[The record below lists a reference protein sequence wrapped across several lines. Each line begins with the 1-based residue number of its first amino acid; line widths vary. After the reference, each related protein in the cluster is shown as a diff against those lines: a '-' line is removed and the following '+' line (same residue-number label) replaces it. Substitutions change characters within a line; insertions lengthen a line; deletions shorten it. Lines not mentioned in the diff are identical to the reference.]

1 MNQKEMPIP
10 YIGEKPYIFVSYAHK
25 DSEVV
30 MRAIA
35 LLQQSGFRVWYD
47 EGIDPGSEWPDT
59 IEKYLERSSY
69 FIGFISANA
78 LDSNYCKCELHTAF
92 NERKKMLIVY
102 LENIKLEGGL
112 KMQLSSRQ
120 AIHWYKYE
128 SENAFFKKL
137 LTAPGLNDCR
147 ESENNVKTIN
157 ASTAAQANSN
167 TAVEL
172 HPAAAEQ
179 NNSVEIAAK
188 HNSNEAQAAE
198 QLKSCCG
205 NTSDEAQNEHLEI
218 SILYEDADSIRNYV
232 HEHYDEMISASS
244 IGVEIAY
251 SNFAEYGDTDN
262 DRLIGISA
270 LWDDVN
276 IGGKIDALRIFHTR
290 TTAYKIFENYIE
302 RIKNL
307 PNHLSNLRTLKIE
320 GMDYSGYLSFG
331 YYEKELKQLVLSCHI
346 NEDVIRSIS
355 NITSLRYLDLGN
367 GSRSEIRDISPLGN
381 LKNLRTLVIGGT
393 LRELS
398 PIARLEN
405 LEELTI
411 FSDVL
416 SDISVLGEL
425 KRLKALEIYRS
436 EYRPQDMPKGILK
449 RLKAPKIYGS
459 DYIDLKALEEL
470 TNSMQ
475 HLAVKVEYI
484 ADIDSLTMLANLR
497 HLELLAYNIKDIRPL
512 RYLKR
517 VRYLEVSKNFWTSLQ
532 IKRIAKELGLEV
544 EKYTDHYLLTKRYYL

>member
-1 MNQKEMPIP
+1 MPIP

-120 AIHWYKYE
+120 AIHWYKYA
-128 SENAFFKKL
+128 SENAFFEKL

-157 ASTAAQANSN
+157 ASTAARANSN
-167 TAVEL
+167 AALDL

-188 HNSNEAQAAE
+188 HNSNEAQTAE

-205 NTSDEAQNEHLEI
+205 NTSDEAQNKRLEF
-218 SILYEDADSIRNYV
+218 SILYEDMYSIRNYV

-276 IGGKIDALRIFHTR
+276 IGGKIDALCIFHIR
-290 TTAYKIFENYIE
+290 TAAYKIFENYIE

-307 PNHLSNLRTLKIE
+307 TNHLSNLRTLKIE
-320 GMDYSGYLSFG
+320 GMDDSGDLSFE
-331 YYEKELKQLVLSCHI
+331 YYEKELKQLVLRCHI

-355 NITSLRYLDLGN
+355 NVTSLRHLDLGN

-425 KRLKALEIYRS
+425 KGLRKLEIY
-436 EYRPQDMPKGILK
+436 G
-449 RLKAPKIYGS
+449 AA
-459 DYIDLKALEEL
+459 YIDLKALEEL

-475 HLAVKVEYI
+475 HLVVEVKCI
-484 ADIDSLTMLANLR
+484 DNIDSLTMLANLR
-497 HLELLAYNIKDIRPL
+497 HLELRAENIKDIRPL
-512 RYLKR
+512 RYLR
-517 VRYLEVSKNFWTSLQ
+517 RARYLEVSKNFWTSLQ
-532 IKRIAKELGLEV
+532 IKRIAKELDLRV
-544 EKYTDHYLLTKRYYL
+544 RKYSDYYILDEEDEEFYEFIRRLRHFH

>member
-1 MNQKEMPIP
+1 MPIP

-120 AIHWYKYE
+120 SIHWYKYE

-137 LTAPGLNDCR
+137 LTASGLNDCR

-188 HNSNEAQAAE
+188 HNSNEAQTAE

-244 IGVEIAY
+244 IAVEIAY
-251 SNFAEYGDTDN
+251 SSFAEDGDTDN

-276 IGGKIDALRIFHTR
+276 IGGKIDALCIFYTR
-290 TTAYKIFENYIE
+290 TVAYKIFENYIE

-307 PNHLSNLRTLKIE
+307 PNHLSNLRTLKID
-320 GMDYSGYLSFG
+320 GMDYRGYLSFV
-331 YYEKELKQLVLSCHI
+331 YYEKELRQLVLRCFI
-346 NEDVIRSIS
+346 NEEVIRSIS
-355 NITSLRYLDLGN
+355 NIASLRYLDLGN
-367 GSRSEIRDISPLGN
+367 GSQSEIRDISPLGN
-381 LKNLRTLVIGGT
+381 LKSLRTLVISGT

-425 KRLKALEIYRS
+425 KGLRKLEIY
-436 EYRPQDMPKGILK
+436 G
-449 RLKAPKIYGS
+449 AA
-459 DYIDLKALEEL
+459 YIDLEALEEL

-475 HLAVKVEYI
+475 CLVVKVKCI
-484 ADIDSLTMLANLR
+484 NNIDSLTMLANLR
-497 HLELLAYNIKDIRPL
+497 HLELRAENIKDIRPL
-512 RYLKR
+512 RYLRR

-532 IKRIAKELGLEV
+532 IKRIAKELDLRV
-544 EKYTDHYLLTKRYYL
+544 RKYSDYYILDEEDEEDEEFYEFIRRSRNFH

>member
-1 MNQKEMPIP
+1 MPIP
-10 YIGEKPYIFVSYAHK
+10 YIGEEPYIFVSYAHK

-232 HEHYDEMISASS
+232 HEHYGEMISASS
-244 IGVEIAY
+244 IAVEIAY
-251 SNFAEYGDTDN
+251 SSFAEYGDTDN

-276 IGGKIDALRIFHTR
+276 IGEKIDALRIFYTR
-290 TTAYKIFENYIE
+290 TAAYKIFENYIE

-331 YYEKELKQLVLSCHI
+331 YYEKELKQLVLRCHI
-346 NEDVIRSIS
+346 NDDVIRSIS
-355 NITSLRYLDLGN
+355 NITSLRHLDLGN

-381 LKNLRTLVIGGT
+381 LKNLRTLVISGT

-475 HLAVKVEYI
+475 CLVVKVKCI
-484 ADIDSLTMLANLR
+484 NNIDSLTMLANLR
-497 HLELLAYNIKDIRPL
+497 HLELRAENIKDIRPL
-512 RYLKR
+512 RNLKR

-532 IKRIAKELGLEV
+532 IKQIAKELGLEV
-544 EKYTDHYLLTKRYYL
+544 AKYTDHYLLTK

>member
-1 MNQKEMPIP
+1 MPIP

-120 AIHWYKYE
+120 SIHWYKYE

-137 LTAPGLNDCR
+137 LTASGLNDCR

-244 IGVEIAY
+244 IAVEIAY
-251 SNFAEYGDTDN
+251 SSFAEDGDTDN

-276 IGGKIDALRIFHTR
+276 IGGKIDALCIFYTR
-290 TTAYKIFENYIE
+290 TVAYKIFENYIE

-307 PNHLSNLRTLKIE
+307 PNHLSNLRTLKID
-320 GMDYSGYLSFG
+320 GMDYRGYLSFG
-331 YYEKELKQLVLSCHI
+331 YYEKELRQLVLRCFI

-355 NITSLRYLDLGN
+355 NIASLRYLDLGN

-381 LKNLRTLVIGGT
+381 LKSLRTLVISGT

-425 KRLKALEIYRS
+425 NRLKALEIY
-436 EYRPQDMPKGILK
+436 G
-449 RLKAPKIYGS
+449 AAGA
-459 DYIDLKALEEL
+459 YIDLKALEEL

-475 HLAVKVEYI
+475 HLVVEVKCI
-484 ADIDSLTMLANLR
+484 DNIDSLTMLANLR
-497 HLELLAYNIKDIRPL
+497 HLELRAENIKDIRPL
-512 RYLKR
+512 RYLRR

-532 IKRIAKELGLEV
+532 VKRIAKELDLRVRAYSSFYIIGYDE
-544 EKYTDHYLLTKRYYL
+544 EFYEFIRRHFH

>member
-1 MNQKEMPIP
+1 MPIP

-47 EGIDPGSEWPDT
+47 EGIDPGSEWPST
-59 IEKYLERSSY
+59 IAKYLERSSY
-69 FIGFISANA
+69 LIGIISANSLA
-78 LDSNYCKCELHTAF
+78 SQNCTCELYTAY
-92 NERKKMLIVY
+92 NEHKRILVVY
-102 LENIKLEGGL
+102 LEDVQLEGGL
-112 KMQLSSRQ
+112 KMQLSLRQ
-120 AIHWYKYE
+120 SIHWYKYE

-137 LTAPGLNDCR
+137 LTASGLNDCR
-147 ESENNVKTIN
+147 ESENSVKTIN

-188 HNSNEAQAAE
+188 HNSNEAQTAA
-198 QLKSCCG
+198 QLRSCCG
-205 NTSDEAQNEHLEI
+205 NTSDEAQNKHLEI
-218 SILYEDADSIRNYV
+218 SIIYEDTDSIRNYV
-232 HEHYDEMISASS
+232 HEHYEEMISASS
-244 IGVEIAY
+244 IAVEIAY
-251 SNFAEYGDTDN
+251 SSFAEDGDTDN

-276 IGGKIDALRIFHTR
+276 IGGKIDELCIDFARYGAFD
-290 TTAYKIFENYIE
+290 IE
-302 RIKNL
+302 QIKNL
-307 PNHLSNLRTLKIE
+307 PNLRTLEIE
-320 GMDYSGYLSFG
+320 GTAPVNFSCFEYCGKKLR
-331 YYEKELKQLVLSCHI
+331 KLVLRCPI

-381 LKNLRTLVIGGT
+381 LKNLRTLVIGGI

-405 LEELTI
+405 LENLTI

-475 HLAVKVEYI
+475 CLVVKVKCI
-484 ADIDSLTMLANLR
+484 NNIDSLTMLANLR
-497 HLELLAYNIKDIRPL
+497 HLELRAENIKDIRPL
-512 RYLKR
+512 RNLKR

-532 IKRIAKELGLEV
+532 IKRIAKELDLRV
-544 EKYTDHYLLTKRYYL
+544 RKYSDYYILDLYGVIFTD

>member
-1 MNQKEMPIP
+1 MPIP

-69 FIGFISANA
+69 FIGFISANSLA
-78 LDSNYCKCELHTAF
+78 SQNCTCELYTAY
-92 NERKKMLIVY
+92 NEHKRILVVY
-102 LENIKLEGGL
+102 LEDVQLEGGL
-112 KMQLSSRQ
+112 KMQLSLRQ

-147 ESENNVKTIN
+147 ESENNVKTVN

-244 IGVEIAY
+244 IAVEIAY
-251 SNFAEYGDTDN
+251 SSFAEDGDTDN

-276 IGGKIDALRIFHTR
+276 IGGKIDALCIFYTR
-290 TTAYKIFENYIE
+290 TVAYKIFENYIE

-307 PNHLSNLRTLKIE
+307 PNHLSNLRTLKID
-320 GMDYSGYLSFG
+320 GMDYRGYLSFG
-331 YYEKELKQLVLSCHI
+331 YYEKELRQLVLRCFI

-355 NITSLRYLDLGN
+355 NIASLRYLDLGN
-367 GSRSEIRDISPLGN
+367 GSQSEIRDISPLGN
-381 LKNLRTLVIGGT
+381 LKSLRTLVISGT

-425 KRLKALEIYRS
+425 NRLKALEIY
-436 EYRPQDMPKGILK
+436 G
-449 RLKAPKIYGS
+449 AAGA
-459 DYIDLKALEEL
+459 YIDLKALEEL

-475 HLAVKVEYI
+475 HLVVEVKCI
-484 ADIDSLTMLANLR
+484 DNIDSLTMLANLR
-497 HLELLAYNIKDIRPL
+497 HLELRAENIKDIRPL
-512 RYLKR
+512 RYLR
-517 VRYLEVSKNFWTSLQ
+517 RARYLEVSKNFWTSLQ
-532 IKRIAKELGLEV
+532 IKRIAKELDLRV
-544 EKYTDHYLLTKRYYL
+544 RKYSDYYILDEEDEEDEEFYEFIRRLRHFH

>member
-10 YIGEKPYIFVSYAHK
+10 YIGEEPYIFVSYAHK

-47 EGIDPGSEWPDT
+47 EGIDPGSEWPSA
-59 IEKYLERSSY
+59 IAKYLERCSY
-69 FIGFISANA
+69 LIGFISANSLA
-78 LDSNYCKCELHTAF
+78 SQNCTCELYTAY
-92 NERKKMLIVY
+92 NEHKRILVVY
-102 LENIKLEGGL
+102 LEDVQLEGGL
-112 KMQLSSRQ
+112 KMQLSLRQ

-205 NTSDEAQNEHLEI
+205 NTSDEAQNKRLEFY
-218 SILYEDADSIRNYV
+218 ILYEDMYSVRSYV

-244 IGVEIAY
+244 IAVEIAY
-251 SNFAEYGDTDN
+251 SSFAEDGETDN

-276 IGGKIDALRIFHTR
+276 IGGKIDALRIFYTR
-290 TTAYKIFENYIE
+290 TAAYKIFENYIE

-307 PNHLSNLRTLKIE
+307 PNHLSNLGTLKIE

-331 YYEKELKQLVLSCHI
+331 YYEKELKQLVLRCHI

-355 NITSLRYLDLGN
+355 NITSLRHLDLGN
-367 GSRSEIRDISPLGN
+367 GSRGEIRDISPLGN

-411 FSDVL
+411 FSNVL

-425 KRLKALEIYRS
+425 KRLKAL
-436 EYRPQDMPKGILK
+436 
-449 RLKAPKIYGS
+449 KIYGS

-475 HLAVKVEYI
+475 CLVVKVKSI
-484 ADIDSLTMLANLR
+484 NNVDSLTRLANLR
-497 HLELLAYNIKDIRPL
+497 HLGLRAENIKDIRPL
-512 RYLKR
+512 RNLRR
-517 VRYLEVSKNFWTSLQ
+517 VRYLKVSKNFWTSLQ
-532 IKRIAKELGLEV
+532 VKRIAKELDLRV
-544 EKYTDHYLLTKRYYL
+544 RKYSDYYILDLYGVIFTD

>member
-120 AIHWYKYE
+120 SIHWYKYE

-137 LTAPGLNDCR
+137 LTASGLNDCR

-188 HNSNEAQAAE
+188 HNSNEAQTAE

-244 IGVEIAY
+244 IAVRISWHY
-251 SNFAEYGDTDN
+251 KRTSRFARYEDVDI
-262 DRLIGISA
+262 DISA
-270 LWDDVN
+270 LWADVN
-276 IGGKIDALRIFHTR
+276 IGEKIDELHIF
-290 TTAYKIFENYIE
+290 YDGYSVFDIGQ
-302 RIKNL
+302 IKNL
-307 PNHLSNLRTLKIE
+307 PNLRTLEIE
-320 GMDYSGYLSFG
+320 EIEETAPVNFSSFEYCG
-331 YYEKELKQLVLSCHI
+331 KKLRKLVLHCFI
-346 NEDVIRSIS
+346 NEEVIHSIS
-355 NITSLRYLDLGN
+355 NITSLRHLDLGQ

-381 LKNLRTLVIGGT
+381 LKNLRTLVISGT

-425 KRLKALEIYRS
+425 NRLKALEIY
-436 EYRPQDMPKGILK
+436 G
-449 RLKAPKIYGS
+449 AAGA
-459 DYIDLKALEEL
+459 YIDLKALEEL

-475 HLAVKVEYI
+475 HLVVEVKCI
-484 ADIDSLTMLANLR
+484 DNIDSLTMLVNLK
-497 HLELLAYNIKDIRPL
+497 HLELRADNIKDIRPL
-512 RYLKR
+512 RNLKR

-532 IKRIAKELGLEV
+532 VKRIAKELDLRVRTYSSFYIIGYDE
-544 EKYTDHYLLTKRYYL
+544 EF

>member
-1 MNQKEMPIP
+1 MPIP

-30 MRAIA
+30 TRAIA

-47 EGIDPGSEWPDT
+47 EGIDPGSEWPST
-59 IEKYLERSSY
+59 IAKYLERCSY
-69 FIGFISANA
+69 LIGFISANSLA
-78 LDSNYCKCELHTAF
+78 SQNCTCELYTAF
-92 NERKKMLIVY
+92 NEHKRILVVY
-102 LENIKLEGGL
+102 LEDVQLEGGL

-172 HPAAAEQ
+172 HPVAAEQ
-179 NNSVEIAAK
+179 NHSVEIAAK

-205 NTSDEAQNEHLEI
+205 NTSYEEQNGQLKI
-218 SILYEDADSIRNYV
+218 SILYEHEDSIRNYV
-232 HEHYDEMISASS
+232 HEHYGEMISASS
-244 IGVEIAY
+244 IAVEIAY
-251 SNFAEYGDTDN
+251 GSFAEDGDTDN

-290 TTAYKIFENYIE
+290 IVAYKIFENYIE
-302 RIKNL
+302 WIKNL

-320 GMDYSGYLSFG
+320 RIINLPNHRSYLRTWEIGGMDYSDYLSFG
-331 YYEKELKQLVLSCHI
+331 YYEKELKRLVLRCHI

-355 NITSLRYLDLGN
+355 NVTSLRHLDLGN
-367 GSRSEIRDISPLGN
+367 GSRSEIRDISPLGK
-381 LKNLRTLVIGGT
+381 LKNLRTLVISGT

-405 LEELTI
+405 LEDLTI

-425 KRLKALEIYRS
+425 KGLRKLEIY
-436 EYRPQDMPKGILK
+436 G
-449 RLKAPKIYGS
+449 A
-459 DYIDLKALEEL
+459 IDINLNALEEL

-484 ADIDSLTMLANLR
+484 ADIDSLTMLVNLR
-497 HLELLAYNIKDIRPL
+497 HLELLADNIKDIRPL

-544 EKYTDHYLLTKRYYL
+544 AKYTDHYFLTK

>member
-112 KMQLSSRQ
+112 KMQLSLRQ
-120 AIHWYKYE
+120 SIHWYKYE

-137 LTAPGLNDCR
+137 LTASELNDCR

-167 TAVEL
+167 AAPEL
-172 HPAAAEQ
+172 HPTVAEQ
-179 NNSVEIAAK
+179 HDDVEIAAK

-205 NTSDEAQNEHLEI
+205 NTSDEAQNKHLEI
-218 SILYEDADSIRNYV
+218 SIIYEDTDSIRNYV
-232 HEHYDEMISASS
+232 HEHYEEMISASS
-244 IGVEIAY
+244 IAVEIAY
-251 SNFAEYGDTDN
+251 SSFAEDGDTDN

-276 IGGKIDALRIFHTR
+276 IGGKIDALCIFYTR
-290 TTAYKIFENYIE
+290 TVAYKIFENYIE

-307 PNHLSNLRTLKIE
+307 PNHLSNLRTLKID
-320 GMDYSGYLSFG
+320 GMDYRGYLSFG
-331 YYEKELKQLVLSCHI
+331 YYEKELRQLVLRCFI

-411 FSDVL
+411 FSNVL

-425 KRLKALEIYRS
+425 KRLKAL
-436 EYRPQDMPKGILK
+436 
-449 RLKAPKIYGS
+449 KIYGS

-475 HLAVKVEYI
+475 CLVVKVKCI
-484 ADIDSLTMLANLR
+484 NNIDSLTMLANLR
-497 HLELLAYNIKDIRPL
+497 HLELRAENIKDIRPL
-512 RYLKR
+512 RNLKR
-517 VRYLEVSKNFWTSLQ
+517 VRYLKVSKNFWTSLQ
-532 IKRIAKELGLEV
+532 VKRIAKELDLRV
-544 EKYTDHYLLTKRYYL
+544 RKYSDYYILDLYGVIFTD

>member
-1 MNQKEMPIP
+1 MPIP

-120 AIHWYKYE
+120 AIHWYKYA
-128 SENAFFKKL
+128 SENAFFEKL

-244 IGVEIAY
+244 IAVEIAY
-251 SNFAEYGDTDN
+251 SSFAEDGDTDN

-276 IGGKIDALRIFHTR
+276 IGGKIDALCIFYTR
-290 TTAYKIFENYIE
+290 TVAYKIFENYIE

-307 PNHLSNLRTLKIE
+307 PNHLSNLRTLKID
-320 GMDYSGYLSFG
+320 GMDYRGYLSFV
-331 YYEKELKQLVLSCHI
+331 YYEKELRQLVLRCFI

-355 NITSLRYLDLGN
+355 NIASLRYLDLGN
-367 GSRSEIRDISPLGN
+367 GSQSEIRDISPLGN
-381 LKNLRTLVIGGT
+381 LKSLRTLVISGT

-425 KRLKALEIYRS
+425 KGLRKLEIY
-436 EYRPQDMPKGILK
+436 G
-449 RLKAPKIYGS
+449 AA
-459 DYIDLKALEEL
+459 YIDLEALEEL

-475 HLAVKVEYI
+475 CLVVKVKCI
-484 ADIDSLTMLANLR
+484 NNIDSLTMLANLR
-497 HLELLAYNIKDIRPL
+497 HLELRAENIKDIRPL
-512 RYLKR
+512 RYLRR

-532 IKRIAKELGLEV
+532 IKRIAKELDLSV
-544 EKYTDHYLLTKRYYL
+544 RKYSDYYILDEEDEEDEEFYEFIRRSRNFH

>member
-35 LLQQSGFRVWYD
+35 LLQQSGFCVWYD

-120 AIHWYKYE
+120 AIHWYKYA
-128 SENAFFKKL
+128 SENAFFEKL

-244 IGVEIAY
+244 IAVEIAY
-251 SNFAEYGDTDN
+251 SSFAEDGDTDN

-276 IGGKIDALRIFHTR
+276 IGGKIDALCIFYTR
-290 TTAYKIFENYIE
+290 TVAYKIFENYIE

-307 PNHLSNLRTLKIE
+307 PNHLSNLRTLKID
-320 GMDYSGYLSFG
+320 GMDYRGYLSFG
-331 YYEKELKQLVLSCHI
+331 YYEKELRQLVLRCFI

-381 LKNLRTLVIGGT
+381 LKSLRTLVISGT

-425 KRLKALEIYRS
+425 NRLKTLEIY
-436 EYRPQDMPKGILK
+436 G
-449 RLKAPKIYGS
+449 AAGA
-459 DYIDLKALEEL
+459 YIDLKALEEL

-475 HLAVKVEYI
+475 HLVVEVKCI
-484 ADIDSLTMLANLR
+484 DNIDSLTMLANLR
-497 HLELLAYNIKDIRPL
+497 HLELRAENIKDIRPL
-512 RYLKR
+512 RYLR
-517 VRYLEVSKNFWTSLQ
+517 RARYLEVSKNFWTSLQ
-532 IKRIAKELGLEV
+532 IKRIAKELDLRV
-544 EKYTDHYLLTKRYYL
+544 RKYSDYYILDEEDEEDEEFYEFIRRLRHFH

>member
-1 MNQKEMPIP
+1 MPIP

-128 SENAFFKKL
+128 NDNAFFKKL

-147 ESENNVKTIN
+147 EPENSIKTIN
-157 ASTAAQANSN
+157 ASKSKQVNSN
-167 TAVEL
+167 AAPEL

-179 NNSVEIAAK
+179 NNSVEMAAK
-188 HNSNEAQAAE
+188 HNSNEAQTAE
-198 QLKSCCG
+198 QLRSCCG
-205 NTSDEAQNEHLEI
+205 NTSDEEQNGQLKI
-218 SILYEDADSIRNYV
+218 SILYEHEDSIRNYV

-244 IGVEIAY
+244 IGVSISLYRKLISRFERY
-251 SNFAEYGDTDN
+251 GNVDGDTYISID
-262 DRLIGISA
+262 IGA
-270 LWDDVN
+270 LQDYSD
-276 IGGKIDALRIFHTR
+276 IGKKIDELCIDFARYGAFD
-290 TTAYKIFENYIE
+290 IE
-302 RIKNL
+302 QIKNL
-307 PNHLSNLRTLKIE
+307 PNLRTLEIKGTAPVNFSCFE
-320 GMDYSGYLSFG
+320 YCGKKLR
-331 YYEKELKQLVLSCHI
+331 KLVLRCPI
-346 NEDVIRSIS
+346 NEDVIHSVS
-355 NITSLRYLDLGN
+355 NITSLRHLDLGN
-367 GSRSEIRDISPLGN
+367 GRRSEIRDISPLGN

-411 FSDVL
+411 FSNVL

-425 KRLKALEIYRS
+425 NRLKALEIY
-436 EYRPQDMPKGILK
+436 G
-449 RLKAPKIYGS
+449 AAGA
-459 DYIDLKALEEL
+459 YIDLKALEKL

-475 HLAVKVEYI
+475 RLTVQVEYI
-484 ADIDSLTMLANLR
+484 ADIDSLTLLVNLK
-497 HLELLAYNIKDIRPL
+497 HLELRAENIKDIRPL
-512 RYLKR
+512 RNLRR
-517 VRYLEVSKNFWTSLQ
+517 VRYLKVSKNFWTSLQ
-532 IKRIAKELGLEV
+532 VKRIAKELDLEV
-544 EKYTDHYLLTKRYYL
+544 KKYSDYYVLNNEEKEELDYFRKMYFLRQK

>member
-1 MNQKEMPIP
+1 MPIP
-10 YIGEKPYIFVSYAHK
+10 YIGEEPYIFVSYAHK

-179 NNSVEIAAK
+179 HDDVEIAAK

-205 NTSDEAQNEHLEI
+205 NTSDEAQNKRLEFY
-218 SILYEDADSIRNYV
+218 ILYEDTYSIRNYV
-232 HEHYDEMISASS
+232 HKHYDEMISASS
-244 IGVEIAY
+244 IAVEIAY
-251 SNFAEYGDTDN
+251 SSFAEDGETDN

-276 IGGKIDALRIFHTR
+276 IGGKIDALCIFPIR
-290 TTAYKIFENYIE
+290 TAAYKIFENYIE

-320 GMDYSGYLSFG
+320 GMDYSGYLSFE
-331 YYEKELKQLVLSCHI
+331 YYEKELKQLVLRCHI
-346 NEDVIRSIS
+346 NEEVIHSIS
-355 NITSLRYLDLGN
+355 NVTSLRHLDLGN
-367 GSRSEIRDISPLGN
+367 GSRSEIRDISPLGK
-381 LKNLRTLVIGGT
+381 LKNLRTLVISGT

-398 PIARLEN
+398 PIARLET
-405 LEELTI
+405 LEDLTI

-425 KRLKALEIYRS
+425 KGLRKLEIY
-436 EYRPQDMPKGILK
+436 G
-449 RLKAPKIYGS
+449 A
-459 DYIDLKALEEL
+459 IDINLNALEEL

-484 ADIDSLTMLANLR
+484 ADIDSLTMLVNLR
-497 HLELLAYNIKDIRPL
+497 HLELRAENIKDIRPL
-512 RYLKR
+512 RNLRR

-532 IKRIAKELGLEV
+532 IKRIAKELDLRV
-544 EKYTDHYLLTKRYYL
+544 RKYSDYYILDEEDEEDEEFYEFIRRLRHFH

>member
-1 MNQKEMPIP
+1 MPIP

-120 AIHWYKYE
+120 AIHWYKYA
-128 SENAFFKKL
+128 SENAFFEKL

-244 IGVEIAY
+244 IAVEIAY
-251 SNFAEYGDTDN
+251 SSFAEDGDTDN

-276 IGGKIDALRIFHTR
+276 IGGKIDALCIFYTR
-290 TTAYKIFENYIE
+290 TVAYKIFENYIE

-307 PNHLSNLRTLKIE
+307 PNHLSNLRTLKID
-320 GMDYSGYLSFG
+320 GMDYRGYLSFG
-331 YYEKELKQLVLSCHI
+331 YYEKELRQLVLRCFI

-381 LKNLRTLVIGGT
+381 LKSLRTLVISGT

-425 KRLKALEIYRS
+425 NRLKTLEIY
-436 EYRPQDMPKGILK
+436 G
-449 RLKAPKIYGS
+449 AAGA
-459 DYIDLKALEEL
+459 YIDLKALEEL

-475 HLAVKVEYI
+475 HLVVEVKCI
-484 ADIDSLTMLANLR
+484 DNIDSLTMLANLR
-497 HLELLAYNIKDIRPL
+497 HLELRAENIKDIRPL
-512 RYLKR
+512 RYLRR

-532 IKRIAKELGLEV
+532 IKRIAKELDLRV
-544 EKYTDHYLLTKRYYL
+544 RKYSDYYILDEEDEEDEEFYEFIRRLRHFH

>member
-1 MNQKEMPIP
+1 MPIP

-35 LLQQSGFRVWYD
+35 LLQQSGFCVWYD

-120 AIHWYKYE
+120 AIHWYKYA
-128 SENAFFKKL
+128 SENAFFEKL

-244 IGVEIAY
+244 IAVEIAY
-251 SNFAEYGDTDN
+251 SSFAEDGDTDN

-276 IGGKIDALRIFHTR
+276 IGGKIDALCIFYTR
-290 TTAYKIFENYIE
+290 TVAYKIFENYIE

-307 PNHLSNLRTLKIE
+307 PNHLSNLRTLKID
-320 GMDYSGYLSFG
+320 GMDYRGYLSFG
-331 YYEKELKQLVLSCHI
+331 YYEKELRQLVLRCFI

-381 LKNLRTLVIGGT
+381 LKSLRTLVISGT

-425 KRLKALEIYRS
+425 NRLKTLEIY
-436 EYRPQDMPKGILK
+436 G
-449 RLKAPKIYGS
+449 AAGA
-459 DYIDLKALEEL
+459 YIDLKALEEL

-475 HLAVKVEYI
+475 HLVVEVKCI
-484 ADIDSLTMLANLR
+484 DNIDSLTMLANLR
-497 HLELLAYNIKDIRPL
+497 HLELRAENIKDIRPL
-512 RYLKR
+512 RYLR
-517 VRYLEVSKNFWTSLQ
+517 RARYLEVSKNFWTSLQ
-532 IKRIAKELGLEV
+532 IKRIAKELDLRV
-544 EKYTDHYLLTKRYYL
+544 RKYSDYYILDEEDEEDEEFYEFIRSLRHFH

>member
-179 NNSVEIAAK
+179 HDDVEIAAK

-205 NTSDEAQNEHLEI
+205 NTSDEAQNKRLEFY
-218 SILYEDADSIRNYV
+218 ILYEDTYSIRNYV
-232 HEHYDEMISASS
+232 HKHYDEMISASS
-244 IGVEIAY
+244 IAVEIAY
-251 SNFAEYGDTDN
+251 SSFAEDGETDN

-276 IGGKIDALRIFHTR
+276 IGGKIDALCIFPIR
-290 TTAYKIFENYIE
+290 TAAYKIFENYIE

-320 GMDYSGYLSFG
+320 GMDYSGYLSFE
-331 YYEKELKQLVLSCHI
+331 YYEKELKQLVLRCHI
-346 NEDVIRSIS
+346 NEEVIHSIS
-355 NITSLRYLDLGN
+355 NVTSLRHLDLGN
-367 GSRSEIRDISPLGN
+367 GSRSEIRDISPLGK
-381 LKNLRTLVIGGT
+381 LKNLRTLVISGT

-398 PIARLEN
+398 PIARLET
-405 LEELTI
+405 LEDLTI

-425 KRLKALEIYRS
+425 KGLRKLEIY
-436 EYRPQDMPKGILK
+436 G
-449 RLKAPKIYGS
+449 A
-459 DYIDLKALEEL
+459 IDINLNALEEL

-484 ADIDSLTMLANLR
+484 ADIDSLTMLVNLR
-497 HLELLAYNIKDIRPL
+497 HLELRAENIKDIRPL
-512 RYLKR
+512 RNLRR

-532 IKRIAKELGLEV
+532 IKRIAKELDLRV
-544 EKYTDHYLLTKRYYL
+544 RKYSDYYILDEEDEEDEEFYEFIRRLRHFH

>member
-1 MNQKEMPIP
+1 MPIP
-10 YIGEKPYIFVSYAHK
+10 YIGEEPYIFVSYAHK

-218 SILYEDADSIRNYV
+218 SILYEDTYSIRKYV

-244 IGVEIAY
+244 IAVEIAY
-251 SNFAEYGDTDN
+251 SSFAEDGETDN

-276 IGGKIDALRIFHTR
+276 IGGKIDALCIFPIR
-290 TTAYKIFENYIE
+290 TAAYKIFENYIE

-331 YYEKELKQLVLSCHI
+331 YYEKELKQLVLRCHI

-355 NITSLRYLDLGN
+355 NITSLRHLDLGN

-425 KRLKALEIYRS
+425 KRLKALEIYGAAS
-436 EYRPQDMPKGILK
+436 
-449 RLKAPKIYGS
+449 
-459 DYIDLKALEEL
+459 YIDLEALENL

-475 HLAVKVEYI
+475 CLVVKVKCI
-484 ADIDSLTMLANLR
+484 NNTDSLTMLANLR
-497 HLELLAYNIKDIRPL
+497 HLELRAENIKDIRPL
-512 RYLKR
+512 RYLRR
-517 VRYLEVSKNFWTSLQ
+517 VRYLKVSKNFWTSLQ
-532 IKRIAKELGLEV
+532 IKRIAKELDLRV
-544 EKYTDHYLLTKRYYL
+544 RKYSDYYILDKEDEEDEELYEFIRRYFL

>member
-1 MNQKEMPIP
+1 MPIP

-120 AIHWYKYE
+120 SIHWYKYE

-137 LTAPGLNDCR
+137 LTASGLNDCR

-198 QLKSCCG
+198 QLKSRCG
-205 NTSDEAQNEHLEI
+205 NTSDEAQNKRLEFY
-218 SILYEDADSIRNYV
+218 ILYKDTYSIRNYV

-244 IGVEIAY
+244 IAVRISWHY
-251 SNFAEYGDTDN
+251 KRTSRFARYEDVDI
-262 DRLIGISA
+262 DISA
-270 LWDDVN
+270 LWADVN
-276 IGGKIDALRIFHTR
+276 IGEKIDELHIF
-290 TTAYKIFENYIE
+290 YDGYSVFDIGQ
-302 RIKNL
+302 IKNL
-307 PNHLSNLRTLKIE
+307 PNLRTLEIE
-320 GMDYSGYLSFG
+320 EIEETAPVNFSSFEYCG
-331 YYEKELKQLVLSCHI
+331 KKLRKLVLHCFI
-346 NEDVIRSIS
+346 NEEVIHSIS
-355 NITSLRYLDLGN
+355 NITSLRHLDLGQ

-381 LKNLRTLVIGGT
+381 LKSLRTLVISGT

-425 KRLKALEIYRS
+425 NRLKTLEIY
-436 EYRPQDMPKGILK
+436 G
-449 RLKAPKIYGS
+449 AAGA
-459 DYIDLKALEEL
+459 YIDLKALEEL

-475 HLAVKVEYI
+475 HLVVEVKCI
-484 ADIDSLTMLANLR
+484 DNIDSLTMLANLR
-497 HLELLAYNIKDIRPL
+497 HLELRAENIKDIRPL
-512 RYLKR
+512 RYLR
-517 VRYLEVSKNFWTSLQ
+517 RARYLEVSKNFWTSLQ
-532 IKRIAKELGLEV
+532 IKRIAKELDLRV
-544 EKYTDHYLLTKRYYL
+544 RKYSDYYILDEEDEEDEEFYEFIRRLRHFH

>member
-205 NTSDEAQNEHLEI
+205 NTSDEEQNGQLKI
-218 SILYEDADSIRNYV
+218 SILYEHEDSIRNYV
-232 HEHYDEMISASS
+232 HEHYGEMISASS
-244 IGVEIAY
+244 IAVEIAY
-251 SNFAEYGDTDN
+251 SSFAEDGDTDN
-262 DRLIGISA
+262 DRFIGISA

-276 IGGKIDALRIFHTR
+276 IGEKIDALCISHTR
-290 TTAYKIFENYIE
+290 TVAYKIFENYIE

-320 GMDYSGYLSFG
+320 GMDYRGYLSFG

-355 NITSLRYLDLGN
+355 NNTSLRYLDLGN

-425 KRLKALEIYRS
+425 NRLKALEIY
-436 EYRPQDMPKGILK
+436 G
-449 RLKAPKIYGS
+449 AA
-459 DYIDLKALEEL
+459 YIDLEALENL

-484 ADIDSLTMLANLR
+484 ADIDSLTMLVNLR
-497 HLELLAYNIKDIRPL
+497 HLELRAENIKDIRPL

-532 IKRIAKELGLEV
+532 IKRIAKELDLRV
-544 EKYTDHYLLTKRYYL
+544 RKYSDYYILDEEDEEFYEFIRRLRHFH

>member
-1 MNQKEMPIP
+1 MNQKEIPIP
-10 YIGEKPYIFVSYAHK
+10 YIGEEPYIFVSYAHK

-179 NNSVEIAAK
+179 HDDVEIAAK

-205 NTSDEAQNEHLEI
+205 NTSDEAQNKRLEFY
-218 SILYEDADSIRNYV
+218 ILYEDTYSIRNYV
-232 HEHYDEMISASS
+232 HKHYDEMISASS
-244 IGVEIAY
+244 IAVEIAY
-251 SNFAEYGDTDN
+251 SSFAEDGETDN

-276 IGGKIDALRIFHTR
+276 IGGKIDALCIFPIR
-290 TTAYKIFENYIE
+290 TAAYKIFENYIE

-320 GMDYSGYLSFG
+320 GMDYSGYLSFE
-331 YYEKELKQLVLSCHI
+331 YYEKELKQLVLRCHI
-346 NEDVIRSIS
+346 NEEVIHSIS
-355 NITSLRYLDLGN
+355 NVTSLRHLDLGN
-367 GSRSEIRDISPLGN
+367 GSRSEIRDISPLGK
-381 LKNLRTLVIGGT
+381 LKNLRTLVISGT

-398 PIARLEN
+398 PIARLET
-405 LEELTI
+405 LEDLTI

-425 KRLKALEIYRS
+425 KGLRKLEIY
-436 EYRPQDMPKGILK
+436 G
-449 RLKAPKIYGS
+449 A
-459 DYIDLKALEEL
+459 IDINLNALEEL

-484 ADIDSLTMLANLR
+484 ADIDSLTMLVNLR
-497 HLELLAYNIKDIRPL
+497 HLELRAENIKDIRPL
-512 RYLKR
+512 RNLRR

-532 IKRIAKELGLEV
+532 IKRIAKELDLRV
-544 EKYTDHYLLTKRYYL
+544 RKYSDYYILDEEDEEDEEFYEFIRRLRHFH

>member
-1 MNQKEMPIP
+1 MPIP

-147 ESENNVKTIN
+147 ESENNAKTIN

-167 TAVEL
+167 AAPEL
-172 HPAAAEQ
+172 HPTVAEQ
-179 NNSVEIAAK
+179 HDDVEIAAK

-205 NTSDEAQNEHLEI
+205 NTSDEAQNKHLEI
-218 SILYEDADSIRNYV
+218 SIIYEDTDSIRNYV
-232 HEHYDEMISASS
+232 HEHYEEMISASS
-244 IGVEIAY
+244 IAVEIAY
-251 SNFAEYGDTDN
+251 SSFAEDGDTDN

-276 IGGKIDALRIFHTR
+276 IGGKIDALCIFYTR
-290 TTAYKIFENYIE
+290 TVAYKIFENYIE

-307 PNHLSNLRTLKIE
+307 PNHLSNLRTLKID
-320 GMDYSGYLSFG
+320 GMDYRGYLSFG
-331 YYEKELKQLVLSCHI
+331 YYEKELRQLVLRCFI

-381 LKNLRTLVIGGT
+381 LKNLRTLVIGGI

-425 KRLKALEIYRS
+425 NRLKALEIY
-436 EYRPQDMPKGILK
+436 G
-449 RLKAPKIYGS
+449 AAGA
-459 DYIDLKALEEL
+459 YIDLKALEEL

-475 HLAVKVEYI
+475 HLVVEVKCI
-484 ADIDSLTMLANLR
+484 DNIDSLTMLVNLR
-497 HLELLAYNIKDIRPL
+497 HLELRAENIKDIRPL
-512 RYLKR
+512 RYLR
-517 VRYLEVSKNFWTSLQ
+517 RARYLEVSKNFWTSLQ
-532 IKRIAKELGLEV
+532 IKRIAKELDLRV
-544 EKYTDHYLLTKRYYL
+544 RKYSDYYILDEEDEEDEEFYEFIRRLRHFH

>member
-1 MNQKEMPIP
+1 MPIP
-10 YIGEKPYIFVSYAHK
+10 YIGEEPYIFVSYAHK

-167 TAVEL
+167 AAPEL
-172 HPAAAEQ
+172 HPTVAEQ
-179 NNSVEIAAK
+179 HDDVEIAAK

-205 NTSDEAQNEHLEI
+205 NTSDEAQNKRLEFY
-218 SILYEDADSIRNYV
+218 ILYEDMYSIRNYV
-232 HEHYDEMISASS
+232 HEHYGEMISVSS
-244 IGVEIAY
+244 IAVEIAY
-251 SNFAEYGDTDN
+251 SSFAEYGDTDN

-276 IGGKIDALRIFHTR
+276 IGEKIDALRIFYTR
-290 TTAYKIFENYIE
+290 TAAYKIFENYIE

-331 YYEKELKQLVLSCHI
+331 YYEKELKQLVLRCHI
-346 NEDVIRSIS
+346 NDDVIRSIS
-355 NITSLRYLDLGN
+355 NITSLRHLDLGN

-381 LKNLRTLVIGGT
+381 LKNLRTLVISGT

-475 HLAVKVEYI
+475 CLVVKVKCI
-484 ADIDSLTMLANLR
+484 NNIDSLTMLANLR
-497 HLELLAYNIKDIRPL
+497 HLELRAENIKDIRPL
-512 RYLKR
+512 RNLKR

-532 IKRIAKELGLEV
+532 IKQIAKELGLEV
-544 EKYTDHYLLTKRYYL
+544 AKYTDHYLLTK

>member
-1 MNQKEMPIP
+1 MPIP

-120 AIHWYKYE
+120 AIHWYKYA
-128 SENAFFKKL
+128 SENAFFEKL

-157 ASTAAQANSN
+157 ASTAARANSN
-167 TAVEL
+167 AALDL

-188 HNSNEAQAAE
+188 HNSNEAQTAE

-205 NTSDEAQNEHLEI
+205 NTSDEAQNKRLEF
-218 SILYEDADSIRNYV
+218 SILYEDMYSIRNYV

-276 IGGKIDALRIFHTR
+276 IGGKIDALCIFHIR
-290 TTAYKIFENYIE
+290 TAAYKIFENYIE

-307 PNHLSNLRTLKIE
+307 TNHLSNLRTLKIE
-320 GMDYSGYLSFG
+320 GMDDSGDLSFE
-331 YYEKELKQLVLSCHI
+331 YYEKELKQLVLRCHI

-355 NITSLRYLDLGN
+355 NVTSLRHLDLGN

-425 KRLKALEIYRS
+425 NRLKTLEIY
-436 EYRPQDMPKGILK
+436 G
-449 RLKAPKIYGS
+449 AAGA
-459 DYIDLKALEEL
+459 YIDLKALEEL

-475 HLAVKVEYI
+475 HLVVEVKCI
-484 ADIDSLTMLANLR
+484 DNIDSLTMLANLR
-497 HLELLAYNIKDIRPL
+497 HLELRAENIKDIRPL
-512 RYLKR
+512 RYLR
-517 VRYLEVSKNFWTSLQ
+517 RARYLEVSKNFWTSLQ
-532 IKRIAKELGLEV
+532 IKRIAKELDLRV
-544 EKYTDHYLLTKRYYL
+544 RKYSDYYILDEEDEEDEEFYEFIRRLRHFH

>member
-244 IGVEIAY
+244 IAVEIAY
-251 SNFAEYGDTDN
+251 SSFAEDRDTDN

-276 IGGKIDALRIFHTR
+276 IGGKIDALCIFYTR
-290 TTAYKIFENYIE
+290 TVAYKIFENYIE

-307 PNHLSNLRTLKIE
+307 PNHLSNLRTLKID
-320 GMDYSGYLSFG
+320 GMDYRGYLSFG
-331 YYEKELKQLVLSCHI
+331 YYEKELRQLVLRCFI

-381 LKNLRTLVIGGT
+381 LKSLRTLVISGT

-425 KRLKALEIYRS
+425 NRLKTLEIY
-436 EYRPQDMPKGILK
+436 G
-449 RLKAPKIYGS
+449 AAGA
-459 DYIDLKALEEL
+459 YIDLKALEEL

-475 HLAVKVEYI
+475 HLVVEVKCI
-484 ADIDSLTMLANLR
+484 DNIDSLTMLANLR
-497 HLELLAYNIKDIRPL
+497 HLELRAENIKDIRPL
-512 RYLKR
+512 RYLR
-517 VRYLEVSKNFWTSLQ
+517 RARYLEVSKNFWTSLQ
-532 IKRIAKELGLEV
+532 IKRIAKELDLRV
-544 EKYTDHYLLTKRYYL
+544 RKYSDYYILDEEDEEDEEFYEFIRRLRHFH

>member
-120 AIHWYKYE
+120 SIHWYKYE

-137 LTAPGLNDCR
+137 LTASGLNDCR

-188 HNSNEAQAAE
+188 HNSNEAQTAE

-244 IGVEIAY
+244 IAVEIAY
-251 SNFAEYGDTDN
+251 SSFAEDGDTDN

-276 IGGKIDALRIFHTR
+276 IGGKIDALCIFYTR
-290 TTAYKIFENYIE
+290 TVAYKIFENYIE

-307 PNHLSNLRTLKIE
+307 PNHLSNLRTLKID
-320 GMDYSGYLSFG
+320 GMDYRGYLSFG
-331 YYEKELKQLVLSCHI
+331 YYEKELRQLVLRCFI
-346 NEDVIRSIS
+346 NEEVIRSIS

-367 GSRSEIRDISPLGN
+367 GSQSEIRDISPLGN
-381 LKNLRTLVIGGT
+381 LKNLRTLVISGT

-425 KRLKALEIYRS
+425 KGLRKLEIY
-436 EYRPQDMPKGILK
+436 G
-449 RLKAPKIYGS
+449 AA
-459 DYIDLKALEEL
+459 YIDLEALENL

-475 HLAVKVEYI
+475 RLRVQAGYI
-484 ADIDSLTMLANLR
+484 ANIDSLTLLVNLK
-497 HLELLAYNIKDIRPL
+497 HLELRADNIKDIRPL
-512 RYLKR
+512 RNLKR

-532 IKRIAKELGLEV
+532 IKRIAKELDLRV
-544 EKYTDHYLLTKRYYL
+544 RKYSDYYILDEEDEEDEEFYEFIRRLRHFH

>member
-10 YIGEKPYIFVSYAHK
+10 YIGEKSYIFVSYAHK

-69 FIGFISANA
+69 FIGFISANSLA
-78 LDSNYCKCELHTAF
+78 SQNCTCELYTAY
-92 NERKKMLIVY
+92 NEHKRILVVY
-102 LENIKLEGGL
+102 LEDVQLEGGL
-112 KMQLSSRQ
+112 RMQLSLRQ

-157 ASTAAQANSN
+157 DSTAAQANSN

-188 HNSNEAQAAE
+188 HNSNEAQTAE

-244 IGVEIAY
+244 IAVEIAY
-251 SNFAEYGDTDN
+251 SSFAEDGDTDN

-276 IGGKIDALRIFHTR
+276 IGGKIDALCIFYTR
-290 TTAYKIFENYIE
+290 TVAYKIFENYIE

-307 PNHLSNLRTLKIE
+307 PNHLSNLRTLKID
-320 GMDYSGYLSFG
+320 GMDYRGYLSFG
-331 YYEKELKQLVLSCHI
+331 YYEKELRQLVLRCFI

-381 LKNLRTLVIGGT
+381 LKNLRTLVISGT

-425 KRLKALEIYRS
+425 NRLKALEIY
-436 EYRPQDMPKGILK
+436 G
-449 RLKAPKIYGS
+449 AA
-459 DYIDLKALEEL
+459 YIDLEALENL

-475 HLAVKVEYI
+475 RLRVQAGYI
-484 ADIDSLTMLANLR
+484 ANIDSLTLLVNLK
-497 HLELLAYNIKDIRPL
+497 HLELRADNIKDIRPL
-512 RYLKR
+512 RNLKR

-532 IKRIAKELGLEV
+532 VKRIAKELDLRVRTYWSFYIIGYDE
-544 EKYTDHYLLTKRYYL
+544 EF

>member
-35 LLQQSGFRVWYD
+35 LLQQSGFCVWYD

-120 AIHWYKYE
+120 AIHWYKYA
-128 SENAFFKKL
+128 SENAFFEKL

-244 IGVEIAY
+244 IAVEIAY
-251 SNFAEYGDTDN
+251 SSFAEDGDTDN

-276 IGGKIDALRIFHTR
+276 IGGKIDALCIFYTR
-290 TTAYKIFENYIE
+290 TVAYKIFENYIE

-307 PNHLSNLRTLKIE
+307 PNHLSNLRTLKID
-320 GMDYSGYLSFG
+320 GMDYRGYLSFG
-331 YYEKELKQLVLSCHI
+331 YYEKELRQLVLRCFI

-355 NITSLRYLDLGN
+355 NITSLRHLDLGN

-381 LKNLRTLVIGGT
+381 LKSLRTLVIGGT

-425 KRLKALEIYRS
+425 NRLKTLEIY
-436 EYRPQDMPKGILK
+436 G
-449 RLKAPKIYGS
+449 AAGA
-459 DYIDLKALEEL
+459 YIDLKALEEL

-475 HLAVKVEYI
+475 CLVVKVKCI
-484 ADIDSLTMLANLR
+484 DNIDSLTMLANLR
-497 HLELLAYNIKDIRPL
+497 HLELRAENIKDIRPL
-512 RYLKR
+512 RYLR
-517 VRYLEVSKNFWTSLQ
+517 RARYLEVSKNFWTSLQ
-532 IKRIAKELGLEV
+532 IKRIAKELDLRV
-544 EKYTDHYLLTKRYYL
+544 RKYSDYYILDEEDEEDEEFYEFIRRLRHFH

>member
-1 MNQKEMPIP
+1 MPIP

-69 FIGFISANA
+69 FIGFISANSLA
-78 LDSNYCKCELHTAF
+78 SQNCTCELYTAF
-92 NERKKMLIVY
+92 NEHKRILVVY
-102 LENIKLEGGL
+102 LEDVQLEGGL

-120 AIHWYKYE
+120 SIHWYKYE

-244 IGVEIAY
+244 IGVSISLYRKLISRFERYGNVDGDSYISIDIGALQDY
-251 SNFAEYGDTDN
+251 SD
-262 DRLIGISA
+262 IGK
-270 LWDDVN
+270 
-276 IGGKIDALRIFHTR
+276 KIDELCIDFARYGAFD
-290 TTAYKIFENYIE
+290 IE
-302 RIKNL
+302 QIKNL
-307 PNHLSNLRTLKIE
+307 PNLRTLKIKGTAPVNFSCFE
-320 GMDYSGYLSFG
+320 YCGKKLR
-331 YYEKELKQLVLSCHI
+331 KLVLRCPI

-355 NITSLRYLDLGN
+355 NVTSLRHLDLGN

-425 KRLKALEIYRS
+425 NRLKALEIY
-436 EYRPQDMPKGILK
+436 G
-449 RLKAPKIYGS
+449 AA
-459 DYIDLKALEEL
+459 YIDLEALENL

-475 HLAVKVEYI
+475 RLRVQAGYI
-484 ADIDSLTMLANLR
+484 ANIDSLTLLVNLK
-497 HLELLAYNIKDIRPL
+497 HLELRADNIKDIRPL
-512 RYLKR
+512 RNLKR

-544 EKYTDHYLLTKRYYL
+544 AKYTDHYLLTK

>member
-1 MNQKEMPIP
+1 MPIP

-120 AIHWYKYE
+120 SIHWYKYE

-137 LTAPGLNDCR
+137 LTASGLNDCR

-188 HNSNEAQAAE
+188 HNSNEAQTAE

-218 SILYEDADSIRNYV
+218 SILYEDADSIWNYV

-244 IGVEIAY
+244 IAVEIAY
-251 SNFAEYGDTDN
+251 SSFAEDGDTDN

-331 YYEKELKQLVLSCHI
+331 YYEKELRQLVLRCFI

-381 LKNLRTLVIGGT
+381 LKSLRTLVISGT

-425 KRLKALEIYRS
+425 NRLKALEIY
-436 EYRPQDMPKGILK
+436 G
-449 RLKAPKIYGS
+449 AAGA
-459 DYIDLKALEEL
+459 YIDLKALEEL

-475 HLAVKVEYI
+475 HLVVEVKCI
-484 ADIDSLTMLANLR
+484 DNIDSLTMLANLR
-497 HLELLAYNIKDIRPL
+497 HLELRAENIKDIRPL
-512 RYLKR
+512 RYLR
-517 VRYLEVSKNFWTSLQ
+517 RARYLEVSKNFWTSLQ
-532 IKRIAKELGLEV
+532 IKRIAKELDLRV
-544 EKYTDHYLLTKRYYL
+544 RKYSDYYILDEEFYEFIRRLRHFH

>member
-1 MNQKEMPIP
+1 MNQKERPIP
-10 YIGEKPYIFVSYAHK
+10 YIGEEPYIFVSYAHK

-59 IEKYLERSSY
+59 IEKYLERCSY
-69 FIGFISANA
+69 LIGFISANSLA
-78 LDSNYCKCELHTAF
+78 SQNCTCELYTAYD
-92 NERKKMLIVY
+92 EHKRILAVY
-102 LENIKLEGGL
+102 LEDVQLEGGL

-120 AIHWYKYE
+120 SIHWYKYE

-137 LTAPGLNDCR
+137 LTASGLNDCR

-244 IGVEIAY
+244 IAVEIAY
-251 SNFAEYGDTDN
+251 SSFAEDGDTDN

-276 IGGKIDALRIFHTR
+276 IGGKIDALCIFYTR
-290 TTAYKIFENYIE
+290 TVAYKIFENYIE

-307 PNHLSNLRTLKIE
+307 PNHLSNLRTLKID
-320 GMDYSGYLSFG
+320 GMDYRGYLSFG
-331 YYEKELKQLVLSCHI
+331 YYEKELRQLVLRCFI

-381 LKNLRTLVIGGT
+381 LKSLRTLVISGT

-425 KRLKALEIYRS
+425 NRLKTLEIY
-436 EYRPQDMPKGILK
+436 G
-449 RLKAPKIYGS
+449 AAGA
-459 DYIDLKALEEL
+459 YIDLKALEEL

-475 HLAVKVEYI
+475 HLVVEVKCI
-484 ADIDSLTMLANLR
+484 DNIDSLTMLANLR
-497 HLELLAYNIKDIRPL
+497 HLELRAENIKDIRPL
-512 RYLKR
+512 RYLR
-517 VRYLEVSKNFWTSLQ
+517 RARYLEVSKNFWTSLQ
-532 IKRIAKELGLEV
+532 IKRIAKELDLRV
-544 EKYTDHYLLTKRYYL
+544 RKYSDYYILDEEDEEDEEFYEFIRRLRHFH

>member
-1 MNQKEMPIP
+1 MPIP

-205 NTSDEAQNEHLEI
+205 NTSDEEQNGQLKI
-218 SILYEDADSIRNYV
+218 SILYEHEDSIRNYV

-276 IGGKIDALRIFHTR
+276 IGGKIDALCIFHIR
-290 TTAYKIFENYIE
+290 TDAYKIFENYIE

-307 PNHLSNLRTLKIE
+307 TNHLSNLRTLKIE
-320 GMDYSGYLSFG
+320 GMDDSGDLSFE
-331 YYEKELKQLVLSCHI
+331 YYEKELKQLVLRCHI

-355 NITSLRYLDLGN
+355 NVTSLRHLDLGN

-411 FSDVL
+411 FSNVL

-425 KRLKALEIYRS
+425 KRLKAL
-436 EYRPQDMPKGILK
+436 
-449 RLKAPKIYGS
+449 KIYGS

-475 HLAVKVEYI
+475 CLVVKVKCI
-484 ADIDSLTMLANLR
+484 NNIDSLTMLANLR
-497 HLELLAYNIKDIRPL
+497 HLELRADNIKDIRPL
-512 RYLKR
+512 RNLKR

-532 IKRIAKELGLEV
+532 VKRIAKELDLRV
-544 EKYTDHYLLTKRYYL
+544 RKYSDYYILDLYGVIFTD